1 MKHSDIKSAIAYK
14 RKTKYNGNEYIV
26 HGVRGY
32 KPKNRI
38 DVEYSIELLDKN
50 RNSVV
55 HAPLEKVKLIE
66 EL

>member
-14 RKTKYNGNEYIV
+14 RKAKYNKNEYIV

-50 RNSVV
+50 QNSIIYVD
-55 HAPLEKVKLIE
+55 LEKV
-66 EL
+66 ELV